1 MKYELHTEVVKFTWI
16 VESWSNINNSLSNG
30 VASRLQFDKV
40 KQGGVILFKENR
52 PTLYS
57 VYT

>member
-1 MKYELHTEVVKFTWI
+1 MKYELHIEVIVKFTWI
-16 VESWSNINNSLSNG
+16 VESNG

-52 PTLYS
+52 PTLFS